1 MNTLI
6 TMLKADERISDYKI
20 NLRSKESYELFFVKG
35 ELETLRCTDTCDKE
49 VTVYVDH
56 GDCKGDAQFFVYPS
70 TTDDQLA
77 EKIREVVKGHAGAEK
92 MHAVTE
98 LLLMEAARSQHVREF
113 VLPQLEQGVTVICD
127 RFSDST
133 IAYQGGARGIRR
145 SDIVFLNDFASAG
158 RKPDL
163 TFLLDLTPE
172 AGFLRAG
179 KRVETAG
186 QYDRFEAEDIMF
198 HRSVRNTFLQLAGEE
213 PQRIKVIDADRSV
226 QEVHLD
232 IIRITNEFI
241 QSIQ

>member
-1 MNTLI
+1 MNCLKNALKRGIFITIEGPEGAGKSTQVGLLMEFLNQNGCPAVRTREPGGTL
-6 TMLKADERISDYKI
+6 
-20 NLRSKESYELFFVKG
+20 
-35 ELETLRCTDTCDKE
+35 
-49 VTVYVDH
+49 
-56 GDCKGDAQFFVYPS
+56 
-70 TTDDQLA
+70 LA